1 MITDAD
7 AGNIGRPQYE
17 SQGVGYIC
25 TTSDKLDHYTQAIM
39 QQHPIESKC
48 VLLSLRLHYWKS
60 RLTRA
65 HRFIEGLVDSLNAEI
80 SLGTVTTV
88 DEGSRWLSYS
98 YLFVRM
104 QKNPMVYGIQPSDV
118 VADPRLGA
126 RRRDLITISAKRLEA
141 TRMAVHDKTTDALV
155 PTDLGRIASR
165 YYIKNASIEIYNGL
179 FEPVMNEARV
189 LALIAASVEF
199 AQVAVRESEVVELK
213 ALIENACQCQVKG
226 GTDSSAGK
234 VNVLLQAYISRAPID
249 DFALVSDTGY
259 VAQNA
264 ARIVRALLDIA
275 LSKRWAP
282 VTLVLMAMSKS
293 IERALPSFT
302 CLYCSFT
309 EVCD

>member
-1 MITDAD
+1 MISTGPLLYRHSRVGSQPTRVRGHHQGHADLRRRQGLVRRPLHPRRLADLRSCWCAFLFLRCLLLITDAD

-199 AQVAVRESEVVELK
+199 AQVAVRESE
-213 ALIENACQCQVKG
+213 IG
-226 GTDSSAGK
+226 
-234 VNVLLQAYISRAPID
+234 RAH
-249 DFALVSDTGY
+249 V
-259 VAQNA
+259 
-264 ARIVRALLDIA
+264 
-275 LSKRWAP
+275 
-282 VTLVLMAMSKS
+282 
-293 IERALPSFT
+293 
-302 CLYCSFT
+302 
-309 EVCD
+309 